1 MRGQLDL
8 FFHTAQPEPIKV
20 ARVALVACGK
30 TKRATAAPAGEL
42 YTGALVRMALEYAR
56 RTCEQVFIL
65 SAKHGVLA
73 LDTVVEPYDETLVGR
88 RKFERLAWGERVAAR
103 VQQLVP
109 PPADLLLLA
118 GSMYLEALQKPLLAA
133 DRYMYSTPL
142 AGQGIGEQLAWLKEA
157 LAEMDEGQ
165 P

>member
-8 FFHTAQPEPIKV
+8 FFHAVHPEPVKV

-30 TKRATAAPAGEL
+30 TKR
-42 YTGALVRMALEYAR
+42 
-56 RTCEQVFIL
+56 
-65 SAKHGVLA
+65 
-73 LDTVVEPYDETLVGR
+73 DTP
-88 RKFERLAWGERVAAR
+88 
-103 VQQLVP
+103 VP
-109 PPADLLLLA
+109 
-118 GSMYLEALQKPLLAA
+118 AA

-165 P
+165 S